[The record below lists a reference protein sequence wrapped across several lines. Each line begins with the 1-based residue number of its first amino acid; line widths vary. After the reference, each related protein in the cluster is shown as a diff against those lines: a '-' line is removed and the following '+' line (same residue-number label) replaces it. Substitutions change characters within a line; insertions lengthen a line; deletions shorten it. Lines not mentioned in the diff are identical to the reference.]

1 MAQTPSDADFL
12 SPRVVEGPKAIT
24 PGAADAEQP
33 GVTASAQYLF
43 KDAISNRDTT
53 AKQISQFWNVL
64 HQITPTYFDAN
75 IEHIVKIGQENDPAN
90 IDEETAQVCQYLT
103 QALHL
108 RQKYLYHVPC
118 PDIPKKVQEP
128 AVFDQFSVDVPCAS
142 DHVFKLVNGI
152 YTVYTNA
159 EEAAAE
165 HPQFDVASVYDYFTD
180 LAIINKIIA
189 FGPAKSFTYNRLKL
203 LDAKFNMYQLLNE
216 EKEFME
222 QKSVPGRDFYNVR
235 KVDTHIHHSSS
246 MNQKHLL
253 KFIKRKLREA
263 PDDVVIYRDGH
274 LLTLREVFESI
285 NMSPHD
291 LSVDTLDV
299 HADKKIFHRFDR
311 FNLKYN
317 PFGISRLRE
326 IFLKTD
332 NHIKGRYLAEL
343 THELFRELEASK
355 YQHAEY
361 RISIYGRSVDEWDKL
376 ASWVVDHKLF
386 NKHVRWMIQIPRLY
400 GVHKGTNSVKSFE
413 QMLTNI
419 FRPLFEVTQNP
430 ASHPKLHILLQQ
442 VIGFDCVDDE
452 SKPERRVAPS
462 HIPSPAEWDS
472 RHDPPYAY
480 YMYYLYANLKWL
492 CLFREAKGFTT
503 FTFRP
508 HAGEAGDVEHL
519 ASTFL
524 VAHGINHGIQ
534 LRHSPV
540 LQYLH
545 YLTQIGIAM
554 SPLSNNSL
562 FLDYQNS
569 PFPKFFERGLNVSL
583 STDDPMQFH
592 FTREPLI
599 EEYSIA
605 AQMWKLNTCDLCEI
619 ARNSCLQSGFE
630 PLTKAYWLG
639 ENYMSE
645 GPSGNDIY
653 KTNVPNIR
661 LAFRHELLIG
671 EKSLIRAVC
680 ELTFVSH
687 LFLWFSFVGLGQSKS
702 CSYTRGCCVTA
713 PCCHHPCYAFVKPS
727 SVPIVPRSV
736 TADASGGDDRC
747 HCVCCCCRAN
757 PWPSIGSGAAAA
769 TIASSS

>member
-1 MAQTPSDADFL
+1 MLSDAD
-12 SPRVVEGPKAIT
+12 
-24 PGAADAEQP
+24 
-33 GVTASAQYLF
+33 
-43 KDAISNRDTT
+43 
-53 AKQISQFWNVL
+53 
-64 HQITPTYFDAN
+64 
-75 IEHIVKIGQENDPAN
+75 
-90 IDEETAQVCQYLT
+90 
-103 QALHL
+103 
-108 RQKYLYHVPC
+108 
-118 PDIPKKVQEP
+118 
-128 AVFDQFSVDVPCAS
+128 
-142 DHVFKLVNGI
+142 
-152 YTVYTNA
+152 
-159 EEAAAE
+159 
-165 HPQFDVASVYDYFTD
+165 
-180 LAIINKIIA
+180 
-189 FGPAKSFTYNRLKL
+189 
-203 LDAKFNMYQLLNE
+203 
-216 EKEFME
+216 
-222 QKSVPGRDFYNVR
+222 
-235 KVDTHIHHSSS
+235 
-246 MNQKHLL
+246 
-253 KFIKRKLREA
+253 
-263 PDDVVIYRDGH
+263 
-274 LLTLREVFESI
+274 
-285 NMSPHD
+285 
-291 LSVDTLDV
+291 
-299 HADKKIFHRFDR
+299 
-311 FNLKYN
+311 
-317 PFGISRLRE
+317 
-326 IFLKTD
+326 
-332 NHIKGRYLAEL
+332 
-343 THELFRELEASK
+343 
-355 YQHAEY
+355 
-361 RISIYGRSVDEWDKL
+361 
-376 ASWVVDHKLF
+376 
-386 NKHVRWMIQIPRLY
+386 
-400 GVHKGTNSVKSFE
+400 
-413 QMLTNI
+413 I

-671 EKSLIRAVC
+671 EKSLIRAGNQKAAPTPEVAASPRPVVTTRAMP
-680 ELTFVSH
+680 LSSPR
-687 LFLWFSFVGLGQSKS
+687 LF
-702 CSYTRGCCVTA
+702 
-713 PCCHHPCYAFVKPS
+713 PS
-727 SVPIVPRSV
+727 SPDLSQLMRQAV
-736 TADASGGDDRC
+736 TT
-747 HCVCCCCRAN
+747 
-757 PWPSIGSGAAAA
+757 AA
-769 TIASSS
+769 TASAVAAGQTLGLPSAAEQQQRPSHHLAEGGRPQLAVRFMEAMSKLSLDAPDPSLHKDS